1 MHFGGIGM
9 FGKNKVSQ
17 EDIEKLKRIVQI
29 DDQFFADTGSKGEM
43 FHATMAEIKES
54 HRQVEADV
62 TQVKENMKSAASL
75 ASGNVE
81 IEAALGHTIGE
92 CQQAMTAHEDEQAK
106 LVSDVHQLLE
116 DTTRLVD
123 DNKHFTTPSKYLSEF
138 PAGIK
143 QQNQE
148 LNAKLDRMQECGKQM
163 GVLALNA
170 AIEAGRLGES
180 GKQFVTAAE
189 DVRTYASNY
198 DTLIEESRI
207 QLETSEKRIAEL
219 EEQMH
224 HLIGLLK
231 ENNIATARLMKSCSE
246 VVRQADATQ
255 TEKLSERLAG
265 ISSEITS
272 LRNADEE
279 IVKSEERN
287 RMQLEDLAEEFQAQQ
302 KNQGEIYQMVD
313 PLYRHVI
320 ERKAGES

>member
-1 MHFGGIGM
+1 M

-17 EDIEKLKRIVQI
+17 EDIERLKRTVEI

-62 TQVKENMKSAASL
+62 AQVKDNVQNAAAL
-75 ASGNVE
+75 AAGNVE
-81 IEAALGHTIGE
+81 IEAGLGRAIGE
-92 CQQAMTAHEDEQAK
+92 CRDAMLVQEEKQKK
-106 LVSDVHQLLE
+106 LVLDVHQLYE
-116 DTTRLVD
+116 DSTKLVD

-138 PAGIK
+138 PGTLKSAN
-143 QQNQE
+143 QQFAE
-148 LNAKLDRMQECGKQM
+148 KLDRMQEYGKQM

-189 DVRTYASNY
+189 DIRSYAANY
-198 DTLIEESRI
+198 DAIIAESRM
-207 QLETSEKRIAEL
+207 QLAESKQQIAEL

-231 ENNIATARLMKSCSE
+231 ENNIATARLMKSCAE
-246 VVRQADATQ
+246 VTRGADAVN
-255 TEKLSERLAG
+255 EASLSEAL
-265 ISSEITS
+265 SSVVNDIVG

-287 RMQLEDLAEEFQAQQ
+287 RMQLEDLAEEFHSQQ
-302 KNQGEIYQMVD
+302 KNQQEIGQMVD

-320 ERKAGES
+320 ERKAGE